1 MPPDPLPLAVQA
13 RTAVP
18 AQKLPAQ
25 TVASLS
31 KREKGLIE
39 LRRRVKS
46 CRQCQLGETRTN
58 VVFGSGSPESRLMFV
73 GEAPGYHE
81 DQQGIPF
88 VGQAG
93 ILLEKL
99 LARIGLSREE
109 VYIANVLKCR
119 PPDNRDPQTA
129 EIELC
134 RVFLEEQISII
145 EPLVVCSLGN
155 FATKL
160 LTGLPDGISRVH
172 GNPQEMPGHSGMKLF
187 PVYHPAAALYTPSN
201 LRSLEADFDKLPAL
215 LGLSQTQALVETGN
229 VKSDASVEINGG
241 KPEPEQLG
249 LF

>member
-1 MPPDPLPLAVQA
+1 
-13 RTAVP
+13 
-18 AQKLPAQ
+18 
-25 TVASLS
+25 
-31 KREKGLIE
+31 
-39 LRRRVKS
+39 
-46 CRQCQLGETRTN
+46 
-58 VVFGSGSPESRLMFV
+58 MFV

-93 ILLEKL
+93 KLLEKL

-215 LGLSQTQALVETGN
+215 LGLSQTQALVDTGN